1 VAESLGAAVLTVSVD
16 DAQLKAGLQAA
27 ERQAQQSGR
36 QIEKALAPTG
46 KKTTGGRQYETAAN
60 GLQYYIDAQG
70 RARDASGKFLS
81 VLERQAAG
89 LDRVGQSATGAS
101 SGFSG
106 LSNVLIGVGTKAAG
120 AIAILETIRQVS
132 LFTGSQITAL
142 DSAGAAVQT
151 LGVDSDDLK
160 KRLRALSAELDSNIS
175 QIDLTKAA
183 YDVASSGFASA
194 AEATDI
200 LRASALGA
208 KGGFADVNDV
218 ASALTGVLNAYGL
231 SASSAT
237 DIVDKFVQTQA
248 DGVITVRQYAAQIGT
263 ISSIAAAAGVSIDEL
278 NAAVATATLRGV
290 PVAQTFTGLRQAIS
304 SIIKPSQQAQELAA
318 SLGLDYSV
326 AALQSKGFAAV
337 LADVQQKTGGSADKL
352 AVLLGSVEAQA
363 AIQPLLNDRLA
374 KYNELLDKQSQ
385 AAGQAASASD
395 INAKTIS
402 GGLQQIGNGFSNL
415 ATTLDTTL
423 TPLFG
428 GFIKSL
434 NDILS
439 KLNQV
444 SALAPEKV
452 LAREKQATDLVAA
465 NLGPLGLKGSGFF
478 GSVSVPGASVGP
490 QFKDKTFTGSATG
503 VREDIIRAL
512 LSQDL
517 AEINKALPEAGK
529 QAGKELANGGTQAG
543 QALVA
548 AAGEVPQAV
557 KDSAAIARQN
567 AELGIGLEAI
577 QRQIDAENQLARV
590 AEGPYKE
597 FLKQKLGIEETTAA
611 AEDKVRSLGAQLEE
625 LRGKG
630 VGVDSPEYKK
640 VLNDQVLAQQEVE
653 LARAKGNN
661 ALIDAGNSFNESL
674 NDASD
679 KLAKASEQAA
689 KDAESASNDYDSAAK
704 SLRGALEGSFNLLT
718 SSRQD
723 SLTRA
728 AQADINRAVQ
738 AGLFDSSKV
747 GNLKGSELL
756 SAASQARGIFE
767 ADSRLVKSNDE
778 LTKATSKLAEKD
790 WTVNVAVNANSG
802 DYAVQLG

>member
-1 VAESLGAAVLTVSVD
+1 MAESLGAAVLTLSVD
-16 DAQLKAGLQAA
+16 DSRFQAGLKSAQTAA
-27 ERQAQQSGR
+27 ESFRNVVASLGVATT
-36 QIEKALAPTG
+36 IGGGLAFIG
-46 KKTTGGRQYETAAN
+46 NQVKQLDE
-60 GLQYYIDAQG
+60 
-70 RARDASGKFLS
+70 AS
-81 VLERQAAG
+81 
-89 LDRVGQSATGAS
+89 
-101 SGFSG
+101 
-106 LSNVLIGVGTKAAG
+106 
-120 AIAILETIRQVS
+120 
-132 LFTGSQITAL
+132 
-142 DSAGAAVQT
+142 AAVRT
-151 LGVDSDDLK
+151 LGVDSDELG

-194 AEATDI
+194 SEATDI

-304 SIIKPSQQAQELAA
+304 SIIKPSEQAKELAE

-423 TPLFG
+423 TPLFS

-653 LARAKGNN
+653 LARAKGNT

>member
-1 VAESLGAAVLTVSVD
+1 VAESLGAAVLTLSVD
-16 DAQLKAGLQAA
+16 DSRFQAGLKSAQTAA
-27 ERQAQQSGR
+27 ESFRNVVASLGVATT
-36 QIEKALAPTG
+36 IGGGLAFIG
-46 KKTTGGRQYETAAN
+46 NQVKQLDE
-60 GLQYYIDAQG
+60 
-70 RARDASGKFLS
+70 AS
-81 VLERQAAG
+81 
-89 LDRVGQSATGAS
+89 
-101 SGFSG
+101 
-106 LSNVLIGVGTKAAG
+106 
-120 AIAILETIRQVS
+120 
-132 LFTGSQITAL
+132 
-142 DSAGAAVQT
+142 AAVRT
-151 LGVDSDDLK
+151 LGVDSDELG

-194 AEATDI
+194 SEATDI

-304 SIIKPSQQAQELAA
+304 SIIKPSEQAKELAA

-385 AAGQAASASD
+385 AAGQAASASE

-428 GFIKSL
+428 GFIKSI

-444 SALAPEKV
+444 AALAPEKV

-465 NLGPLGLKGSGFF
+465 NLGPLGIKGTGFF
-478 GSVSVPGASVGP
+478 GSVSVSGASVGP
-490 QFKDKTFTGSATG
+490 EFKDKAFTGSATG
-503 VREDIIRAL
+503 VREDIIKAL
-512 LSQDL
+512 LAKDL

-529 QAGKELANGGTQAG
+529 QAGKELAKGGQKAASGVMDASKTWLETVKTANQIASIQDELAIQSQRGALTDKGIGALQAIKALEDAKRAERDAQAALRAG
-543 QALVA
+543 QAEDAKKREGLLNASRIAAENVQLA
-548 AAGEVPQAV
+548 AAKTKA
-557 KDSAAIARQN
+557 D
-567 AELGIGLEAI
+567 
-577 QRQIDAENQLARV
+577 
-590 AEGPYKE
+590 
-597 FLKQKLGIEETTAA
+597 
-611 AEDKVRSLGAQLEE
+611 
-625 LRGKG
+625 
-630 VGVDSPEYKK
+630 
-640 VLNDQVLAQQEVE
+640 
-653 LARAKGNN
+653 
-661 ALIDAGNSFNESL
+661 LIDAFKSAQDSVQAISRGIEDTVTQLQQLQNTSGGGLNEFMSGQQVA
-674 NDASD
+674 DR
-679 KLAKASEQAA
+679 QAA
-689 KDAESASNDYDSAAK
+689 LADELRPIVQEIANRRNLNFTLSGTNEDRNNAILRLIQADRQQTRLEQDLAQSRVDLGKAQNDLATINQSLVTVNTDLATATQALADKDWNVYVSVPGGSASGDVV
-704 SLRGALEGSFNLLT
+704 REGVY
-718 SSRQD
+718 Q
-723 SLTRA
+723 
-728 AQADINRAVQ
+728 
-738 AGLFDSSKV
+738 
-747 GNLKGSELL
+747 
-756 SAASQARGIFE
+756 
-767 ADSRLVKSNDE
+767 
-778 LTKATSKLAEKD
+778 
-790 WTVNVAVNANSG
+790 
-802 DYAVQLG
+802 